1 MIDQVK
7 YMVDDD
13 DEEIKFIFNKLH
25 LKVFH
30 GDGDI
35 ANLDLPQIKR
45 NQYNKRNKPMKTEKS

>member
-1 MIDQVK
+1 
-7 YMVDDD
+7 MVDDD